1 MLNLDAKLHYQ
12 CVLLRAKMAA
22 CGLERAHSCWGVVL
36 LASKG
41 LLREPHSMLLCFD
54 SGSFTAR
61 STVSYMD
68 TVYPTWIH
76 SPRPKQETGDRP
88 QGRLV
93 FRARIQIVS
102 LCVSENQERGVCL
115 SVCDS
120 VRRSHSRHVFTH
132 KDTNIQALL

>member
-1 MLNLDAKLHYQ
+1 MGRAFESSIHPLSLFLRCQVAHIVLNLDAKLHYQ

-22 CGLERAHSCWGVVL
+22 CGLERAHSCRGVVL

-68 TVYPTWIH
+68 TQ
-76 SPRPKQETGDRP
+76 SEAQTGNR
-88 QGRLV
+88 
-93 FRARIQIVS
+93 
-102 LCVSENQERGVCL
+102 
-115 SVCDS
+115 
-120 VRRSHSRHVFTH
+120 
-132 KDTNIQALL
+132 